1 MPVRAA
7 AAQCLQSLAFHW
19 SALYTT
25 ELDSVCQAIFRGFDG
40 ANAQTRK
47 SLSQL
52 LGCLIGKITIIII
65 GCSKCK
71 LQISFKT
78 ITAYTQ
84 QPPTTSLPSSGSKS
98 GVKAVR
104 PGTIKAGTLTLEDA
118 MNVLLHGYVKGGSG
132 GSGKCQSTIAPIT
145 VKSKGKSSKSFSV
158 KMTTRF
164 AILFIGTIL
173 KYFMFDFGFVGLMIT
188 KTGGSIGPDVRV
200 GVALSYI
207 AMATKLG
214 GKWLERNLST
224 FLHHVISGLL
234 SHPKAV
240 TNHADTVQSRR
251 CVGSIVRLTIGKS

>member
-1 MPVRAA
+1 MICKGLKSIKIFSFRSLPVRAA
-7 AAQCLQSLAFHW
+7 AAHCLQSLAFHW

-52 LGCLIGKITIIII
+52 LGCLIGEITINIFRVAPNAHNSIF
-65 GCSKCK
+65 
-71 LQISFKT
+71 LTT

-84 QPPTTSLPSSGSKS
+84 QPPTTSLPSSGSKA

-145 VKSKGKSSKSFSV
+145 VKSERKSSKSFSV
-158 KMTTRF
+158 KEN
-164 AILFIGTIL
+164 
-173 KYFMFDFGFVGLMIT
+173 D
-188 KTGGSIGPDVRV
+188 
-200 GVALSYI
+200 
-207 AMATKLG
+207 
-214 GKWLERNLST
+214 N
-224 FLHHVISGLL
+224 
-234 SHPKAV
+234 
-240 TNHADTVQSRR
+240 
-251 CVGSIVRLTIGKS
+251 

>member
-52 LGCLIGKITIIII
+52 LGCLIGKITIII

-71 LQISFKT
+71 LQVSFKT

-145 VKSKGKSSKSFSV
+145 VKSERKSSKSFSV

-164 AILFIGTIL
+164 AILFIGTTL
-173 KYFMFDFGFVGLMIT
+173 KDFMLVLYFCRTYDYQNRSFD
-188 KTGGSIGPDVRV
+188 
-200 GVALSYI
+200 
-207 AMATKLG
+207 
-214 GKWLERNLST
+214 W
-224 FLHHVISGLL
+224 
-234 SHPKAV
+234 
-240 TNHADTVQSRR
+240 SRR
-251 CVGSIVRLTIGKS
+251 TRWRCLVLHCNGN